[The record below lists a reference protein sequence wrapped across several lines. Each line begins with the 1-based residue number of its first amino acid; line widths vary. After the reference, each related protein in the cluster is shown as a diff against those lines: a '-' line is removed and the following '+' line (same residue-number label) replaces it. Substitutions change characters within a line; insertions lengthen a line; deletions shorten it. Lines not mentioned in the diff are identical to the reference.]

1 MTTTLR
7 LLTLTSAALVAGTTQ
22 IAHAQG
28 PRGNLSPQDR
38 QFIERAGHGGVAEVR
53 LGQLAQQRAGRGD
66 VRRFG
71 MQMVRDHSAANQRLA
86 RLSSRL
92 GMPAPRDMNEEQR
105 GMYRQLHSL
114 RGGAFDEAY
123 SKMMV
128 DDHQE
133 DIAEFENEARNGRNP
148 RLKAFAAKTL
158 PTLRRHLAMARQ
170 MRH

>member
-1 MTTTLR
+1 
-7 LLTLTSAALVAGTTQ
+7 
-22 IAHAQG
+22 
-28 PRGNLSPQDR
+28 
-38 QFIERAGHGGVAEVR
+38 
-53 LGQLAQQRAGRGD
+53 
-66 VRRFG
+66 
-71 MQMVRDHSAANQRLA
+71 
-86 RLSSRL
+86 
-92 GMPAPRDMNEEQR
+92 
-105 GMYRQLHSL
+105 MYRQLHSL